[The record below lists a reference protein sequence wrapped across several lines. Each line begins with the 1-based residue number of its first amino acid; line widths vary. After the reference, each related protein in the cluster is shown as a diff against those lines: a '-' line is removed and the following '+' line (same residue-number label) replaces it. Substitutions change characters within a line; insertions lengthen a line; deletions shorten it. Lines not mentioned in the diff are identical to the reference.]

1 MNYADY
7 NEQLDTNQS
16 PEGRAGWLSKLS
28 LGLLDPDY

>member
-1 MNYADY
+1 MSYADY

-16 PEGRAGWLSKLS
+16 LLREELVGSLNC